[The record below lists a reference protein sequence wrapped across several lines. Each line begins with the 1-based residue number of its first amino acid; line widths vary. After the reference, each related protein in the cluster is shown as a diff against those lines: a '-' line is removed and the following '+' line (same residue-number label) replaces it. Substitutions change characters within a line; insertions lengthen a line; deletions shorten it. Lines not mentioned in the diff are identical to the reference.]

1 MIDPTAVGAQTE
13 PYEVSWTVRD
23 CLIYALGVGAGI
35 GDLAFTT
42 ENTAGVEH
50 RMVPT
55 MPVAFARD
63 VRALKLIGPFDRAK
77 MVHAEQTLTLQAEL
91 PVAGRLQAQ
100 SRVTGI
106 YDKGRAALVTIETH
120 AYDPLTSAPLFTT
133 GSSLFLGGEGG
144 WGGERGPSAKDER
157 PNREPDMVVRQVT
170 RPDQALLYR
179 LSGDRNRLHSD
190 PALATKAG
198 FERPILHGLCTFGF
212 AGRALLDAV
221 CDGDIGRMTGISGR
235 FSAPVFPGDKLQTSI
250 WLDPDVVRFET
261 FRPDGT
267 AAITNGKVTR
277 RP

>member
-1 MIDPTAVGAQTE
+1 
-13 PYEVSWTVRD
+13 
-23 CLIYALGVGAGI
+23 
-35 GDLAFTT
+35 
-42 ENTAGVEH
+42 
-50 RMVPT
+50 
-55 MPVAFARD
+55 
-63 VRALKLIGPFDRAK
+63 
-77 MVHAEQTLTLQAEL
+77 
-91 PVAGRLQAQ
+91 
-100 SRVTGI
+100 
-106 YDKGRAALVTIETH
+106 
-120 AYDPLTSAPLFTT
+120 DPLTSAPLFTT